1 MAGVAEGVAMF
12 TVTTF
17 FDTIRTPVPYTGSV
31 HQTSSVHSWRVT
43 DQTPVTVR
51 SAGHTEG
58 AWPNPGCQGKRSG
71 KRPRGAAVIASVRS
85 QAKALQ

>member
-17 FDTIRTPVPYTGSV
+17 FDTIRTPVPY
-31 HQTSSVHSWRVT
+31 QTSSVHWWRVT